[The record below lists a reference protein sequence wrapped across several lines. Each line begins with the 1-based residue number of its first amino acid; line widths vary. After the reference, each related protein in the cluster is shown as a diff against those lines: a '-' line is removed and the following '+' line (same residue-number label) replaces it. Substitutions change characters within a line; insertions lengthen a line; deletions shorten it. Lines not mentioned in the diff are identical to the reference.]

1 MRGKETEDNTQ
12 LPCYT
17 AISMSALPI
26 EDGAFKLLVRRAQEG
41 DTDAF
46 GQIYDVFF
54 LSVYRYTAFRLPK
67 EIAEDVTADIFVK
80 AWEKL
85 HTYKVHRG
93 VPFGAWL
100 FRIARYTVIDAYRTQ
115 RGFEEVPETL
125 PDTDTYNQAHHRMEQ
140 SERLRIVRKVLD
152 DLPKRYREVLVLS
165 YISELPHEAISE
177 LLDLTVGAVR
187 VLKSRALRRFREAL
201 PPDLQE

>member
-1 MRGKETEDNTQ
+1 MN
-12 LPCYT
+12 
-17 AISMSALPI
+17 ILPI

-41 DTDAF
+41 DTEAF
-46 GQIYDVFF
+46 GQIYDAYFTP
-54 LSVYRYTAFRLPK
+54 VYRYAAFRLPK

-93 VPFGAWL
+93 VPFGAWI
-100 FRIARYTVIDAYRTQ
+100 FRIARYTVIDAYRTK
-115 RGFEEVPETL
+115 RGFEEVPDTL
-125 PDTDTYNQAHHRMEQ
+125 ADPDAYNRADHRTNQAD
-140 SERLRIVRKVLD
+140 RLRIVRKVLN

-165 YISELPHEAISE
+165 YISDLPHEAVGE

-187 VLKSRALRRFREAL
+187 VLKLRALRRFKDSL
-201 PPDLQE
+201 PPDMQE